1 LRVRAEDISVKA
13 LEEEELE
20 RRRKSKAEVVR
31 ECLRNGVYDAEDIIE
46 KLDKEG
52 LAHGCLVKYVET
64 ERANFLRDRY
74 LLKRLRKR
82 NE

>member
-20 RRRKSKAEVVR
+20 RRRRSKAEIVR

-46 KLDKEG
+46 RLNEKG
-52 LAHGCLVKYVET
+52 LAYGCLTKYVET
-64 ERANFLRDRY
+64 ERSNFLRDRY
-74 LLKRLRKR
+74 LLRRLRKK
-82 NE
+82 